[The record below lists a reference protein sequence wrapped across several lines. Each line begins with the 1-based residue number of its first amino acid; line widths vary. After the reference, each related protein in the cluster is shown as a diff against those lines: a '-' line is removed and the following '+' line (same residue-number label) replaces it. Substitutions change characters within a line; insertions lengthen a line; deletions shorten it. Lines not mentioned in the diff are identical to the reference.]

1 SDVRAGKGSLG
12 KFVQDDSLFNNLRDA
27 SSNVRDASAK
37 LNSNTGT
44 AGKLF
49 SDPALY
55 DNLTGLTGDL
65 RLLISDFRNDPKKY
79 LRIRVT
85 VF

>member
-1 SDVRAGKGSLG
+1 
-12 KFVQDDSLFNNLRDA
+12 
-27 SSNVRDASAK
+27 
-37 LNSNTGT
+37 
-44 AGKLF
+44 
-49 SDPALY
+49 LY